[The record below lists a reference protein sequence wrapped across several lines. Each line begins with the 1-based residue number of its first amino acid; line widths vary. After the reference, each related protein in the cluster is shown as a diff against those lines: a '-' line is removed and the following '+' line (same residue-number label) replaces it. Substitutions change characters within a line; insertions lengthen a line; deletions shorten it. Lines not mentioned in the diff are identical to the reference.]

1 MICGFLHR
9 KEQKIVNGRDEEIIL
24 RGWGLG
30 NWLLA
35 EGYMWQC
42 TSPRFDRQRRIE
54 QVIEQLT
61 GKEFA
66 HWFWKSFQENYI
78 RREDIQAMS
87 RLGYNSVRIP
97 FHYKVFM
104 EDGPGLHWKEEGFAL
119 LDRCLDWCEEE
130 GLYAFLDLH
139 GAPGGQT
146 GSNIDD
152 SVDNVPRLFI
162 DTECRTAAIELWKKL
177 ARRYAG
183 REVVGGYDLL
193 NEPIVPANAGK
204 GDFDLLIPELKQFYR
219 EAVREIRRVDKN
231 HLLSI
236 EGPHWATDVS
246 IFDELYDENMVLH
259 FHRYA
264 EPPEIA
270 CLKPYM
276 KAGRKLRVPLWMG
289 ETGENTNAW
298 YAALYPLAESLGI
311 GYNLWPWKKMDCTNS
326 PCSLKRPKGWEEI
339 LSYIEGGPHPGYAR
353 SAGIFCEYLENMKYE
368 NCIYN
373 EAVTHHVLRRPPF
386 SLQAVDFDYV
396 PPELDFDCALPEPGF
411 DCAPSEPD
419 FDCAP
424 PDRSFDS
431 VNQALDFNQTAEP
444 GNGSGA
450 VSSYGNRADYRC
462 RSGMEVIEQYQKQ
475 ERRFAFDCGWERFAL
490 VLHAGNAVAYSFDT
504 TGLPSETVKLTAAYE
519 AKKQA
524 RLAAGCDTEALG
536 EICLEAGKGSCD
548 LTFSV
553 HPDSGKCRFY
563 LHVLEGSILLKT
575 IDWNIC

>member
-9 KEQKIVNGRDEEIIL
+9 KEQKIVNGQDEEIIL

-54 QVIEQLT
+54 QVVEQLT

-66 HWFWKSFQENYI
+66 YWFWKRFQENYI
-78 RREDIQAMS
+78 RREDIQAMR

-97 FHYKVFM
+97 FHYKVFI
-104 EDGPGLHWKEEGFAL
+104 EEGPGLHWKEEGFAL

-193 NEPIVPANAGK
+193 NEPIVPANAGN
-204 GDFDLLIPELKQFYR
+204 GDFDWLIPELKQFYR
-219 EAVREIRRVDKN
+219 ETVREIRRVDKN

-270 CLKPYM
+270 CLEPYI
-276 KAGRKLRVPLWMG
+276 KTGRKLGVPLWMG

-326 PCSLKRPKGWEEI
+326 PCSIKRPKGWEEI

-373 EAVTHHVLRRPPF
+373 EAVTHHVFRRPPF
-386 SLQAVDFDYV
+386 SLQAVDFDCV
-396 PPELDFDCALPEPGF
+396 VPELAFDNALPEKSV
-411 DCAPSEPD
+411 DSAALEQ
-419 FDCAP
+419 
-424 PDRSFDS
+424 SFDS
-431 VNQALDFNQTAEP
+431 VEQTPDLSKMARTGDRSE
-444 GNGSGA
+444 A
-450 VSSYGNRADYRC
+450 DAFYGNLSDYRRRC
-462 RSGMEVIEQYQKQ
+462 GMEVIEQYKKQK
-475 ERRFAFDCGWERFAL
+475 RRFAFDCGWERFAL
-490 VLHAGNAVAYSFDT
+490 VLHPGNEVAYTFDT
-504 TGLPSETVKLTAAYE
+504 AGLPSEKIKLTIAYE

-524 RLAAGCDTEALG
+524 RLAAGGDVKELEDIVLQAG
-536 EICLEAGKGSCD
+536 EGSCD
-548 LTFSV
+548 VVLAV
-553 HPDSGKCRFY
+553 PKDSGKCRF
-563 LHVLEGSILLKT
+563 LLQTIEGFVVLKT
-575 IDWNIC
+575 IDWKIC